1 MPKIINSILFSVFI
15 FGMPLLFLFVKKETQ
30 SNDEKRKLAVI
41 PEFTY
46 RNYISGKWAEGV
58 DNYVDDHFP
67 FRTKLIEGATALQAY
82 KGFTL
87 DDAEKVVV
95 VQKKPK
101 QKTKNSDKDKKASM
115 NYLDDFQEDYSG
127 SLLIIDGCVYP
138 MGGGSPKM
146 SKYFSKMVSEYA
158 RDLKGETR
166 VFSAVAP
173 LSSAFIPVKKH
184 QKYNEQ
190 NRKTLAAIGNTL
202 TDGALFCDVFGE
214 LNKHVDQKMYFG
226 SDHHW
231 KPLGA
236 YYGYVAFCKAA
247 GIDPVPLEKMDKKV
261 KYNFLGSMYQHTQD
275 PSVRAH
281 PDTMEYW
288 IPKVATTAERFGRTG
303 TNNPIKAKVF
313 YESSSGGNTYSTFLG
328 GDMPLM
334 KIKTSVKNGKKAIIV
349 KNSMGNAF
357 SVYLISHYEEV
368 WIVDLRYSKQNL
380 MKLIGDN
387 KIDDLV
393 FAVGMY
399 AAMGSGTIKMMRN
412 LGTQSGKYVPEVIQS
427 TPDPVVQPEVIQD
440 TIQGQ

>member
-1 MPKIINSILFSVFI
+1 
-15 FGMPLLFLFVKKETQ
+15 MPLLFLFVKKETQ

-231 KPLGA
+231 KPIGA
-236 YYGYVAFCKAA
+236 YYAYVAFCKTA
-247 GIDPVPLEKMDKKV
+247 GFTPVPLDKMDKKV
-261 KYNFLGSMYQHTQD
+261 KYNFLGSMYQHTRD
-275 PSVRAH
+275 PSVKAH

-288 IPKVATTAERFGRTG
+288 IPRVETTAVRYGEYGYDRFTK
-303 TNNPIKAKVF
+303 TKVF
-313 YESSSGGNTYSTFLG
+313 ANGASGGNTYSTFLG
-328 GDMPLM
+328 GDAPLIR
-334 KIKTSVKNGKKAIIV
+334 IKTNVKNGKKAVVI

-357 SVYLISHYEEV
+357 AVYLISHYQEIWV
-368 WIVDLRYSKQNL
+368 VDFRYSKHNL
-380 MKLIGDN
+380 M
-387 KIDDLV
+387 DLV
-393 FAVGMY
+393 RANNINDMIFALGMY
-399 AAMGSGTIKMMRN
+399 GAMSNGTIGMMRN
-412 LGTQSGKYVPEVIQS
+412 LGKQSGVYIPKPS
-427 TPDPVVQPEVIQD
+427 TAQD
-440 TIQGQ
+440 GDSVTVSPASPSDTSSSQ

>member
-1 MPKIINSILFSVFI
+1 MAQKINVILFFVLVLGF
-15 FGMPLLFLFVKKETQ
+15 PLCYFTLPVEQLSKT
-30 SNDEKRKLAVI
+30 EKRKLAVI
-41 PEFTY
+41 PSFNNK
-46 RNYISGKWAEGV
+46 NYLSGLWASRI
-58 DNYVDDHFP
+58 DDYVDDHFP
-67 FRTKLIEGATALQAY
+67 FRSNLISYSEIFQSS

-87 DDAEKVVV
+87 EHAEKIVVV
-95 VQKKPK
+95 PHRKKRAKPDPFEE
-101 QKTKNSDKDKKASM
+101 DKGSM
-115 NYLDDFQEDYSG
+115 QFLDDFEEKYEG

-138 MGGGSPKM
+138 MGAGSAKM
-146 SKYFSKMVSEYA
+146 SKYFAAMVDEYA
-158 RDLKGETR
+158 IALKGKTR
-166 VFSAVAP
+166 VFSAVPP
-173 LSSAFIPVKKH
+173 LSSAFIPVEKYR
-184 QKYNEQ
+184 KYNEQ
-190 NRKTLAAIGNTL
+190 NKRTLLAIKY
-202 TDGALFCDVFGE
+202 ALKEGIFCDVFAS
-214 LNKHVDQKMYFG
+214 LNNHTDKKLYFG

-247 GIDPVPLEKMDKKV
+247 GIEPVPLEKMDKKV

-387 KIDDLV
+387 KIDDLI

-412 LGTQSGKYVPEVIQS
+412 LGTQSGNYVPEVIQS